1 MELRTIPVAN
11 KNGVSSHDD
20 GADDLKRKPFL
31 HPSSSSSSPFFSPSS
46 IFIATSSFKPLM
58 IVMKVRKEA
67 PAVHAMWAETRVWTP
82 YWPPGT
88 PQQLAMPGASDS
100 WMNMAAA
107 VDADLGWLLRRKA
120 HRFWSQICHDDGLHQ
135 WLESLLETFPRSH
148 EPNSEVALV
157 ESRQQQLLHRLFL
170 VFVRLCTYKESTT
183 DFFTPEYYGN
193 MIYDKFLMEVPKIL
207 DICVLFGPCNPMITS
222 RMVGN
227 IFRCQPQYLE
237 DLVTA
242 GETMSAAM
250 DSVGE
255 QFQALQHSSCS
266 SDPGPAADLVSY
278 VGDIASTLAA
288 LMEAHQP
295 AGLALH
301 QAGLLVKLPAFY
313 HSLVVPLQTHAA
325 HLAVEGEPLV
335 RRLSLARHQLIAIFR
350 SVIDVVSL
358 SPLLG
363 GGEAHGEPLE
373 ELLTILTS
381 VLSERSFILDYNA
394 KFPIRLDFDL
404 IEGLGK
410 EIDPTRKHYILDAF
424 TGTVTHSFTDVKT
437 TKKQSKKGEAEKVLQ
452 HEASVVPPD
461 GASCLRPKEVE
472 VESLISSVSFLPCLI
487 SIVSPSHK
495 QISL

>member
-1 MELRTIPVAN
+1 
-11 KNGVSSHDD
+11 
-20 GADDLKRKPFL
+20 
-31 HPSSSSSSPFFSPSS
+31 
-46 IFIATSSFKPLM
+46 
-58 IVMKVRKEA
+58 
-67 PAVHAMWAETRVWTP
+67 
-82 YWPPGT
+82 
-88 PQQLAMPGASDS
+88 
-100 WMNMAAA
+100 
-107 VDADLGWLLRRKA
+107 
-120 HRFWSQICHDDGLHQ
+120 
-135 WLESLLETFPRSH
+135 
-148 EPNSEVALV
+148 
-157 ESRQQQLLHRLFL
+157 
-170 VFVRLCTYKESTT
+170 
-183 DFFTPEYYGN
+183 
-193 MIYDKFLMEVPKIL
+193 
-207 DICVLFGPCNPMITS
+207 MITS

-255 QFQALQHSSCS
+255 QFQALQHSGS
-266 SDPGPAADLVSY
+266 SDPIPASDLVSY

-325 HLAVEGEPLV
+325 HLVIEGEPLI
-335 RRLSLARHQLIAIFR
+335 RRLGVARHQLISIFR
-350 SVIDVVSL
+350 AVIDVVSL

-363 GGEAHGEPLE
+363 GGEVHGEPLE

-424 TGTVTHSFTDVKT
+424 TGTVTHSFTDAKPN
-437 TKKQSKKGEAEKVLQ
+437 KNQKNKKGEAEKVSQ
-452 HEASVVPPD
+452 EASVVPPD
-461 GASCLRPKEVE
+461 GASCIRPKEVE
-472 VESLISSVSFLPCLI
+472 VESLISSVSVSVRLCLAFI
-487 SIVSPSHK
+487 
-495 QISL
+495 

>member
-1 MELRTIPVAN
+1 
-11 KNGVSSHDD
+11 
-20 GADDLKRKPFL
+20 
-31 HPSSSSSSPFFSPSS
+31 
-46 IFIATSSFKPLM
+46 
-58 IVMKVRKEA
+58 
-67 PAVHAMWAETRVWTP
+67 
-82 YWPPGT
+82 
-88 PQQLAMPGASDS
+88 
-100 WMNMAAA
+100 MNMAAA

-135 WLESLLETFPRSH
+135 WLEALLETFPRSH
-148 EPNSEVALV
+148 EPNTNVALV
-157 ESRQQQLLHRLFL
+157 EARQQQLLHRLFL

-193 MIYDKFLMEVPKIL
+193 MIYDKFLIEVPKIL

-242 GETMSAAM
+242 GETMAAAI

-266 SDPGPAADLVSY
+266 SDPAPAGDLVSY

-325 HLAVEGEPLV
+325 HLDIEGEPLI
-335 RRLSLARHQLIAIFR
+335 RRLGVARHQLISIFR
-350 SVIDVVSL
+350 AVIDVVSL

-363 GGEAHGEPLE
+363 GGEVHGEPLE

-381 VLSERSFILDYNA
+381 VLSERSFILDYNT

-410 EIDPTRKHYILDAF
+410 EIDPTRKYYILDAF

-437 TKKQSKKGEAEKVLQ
+437 NKKQNKGEAEKVSK
-452 HEASVVPPD
+452 EASVVPPD

-472 VESLISSVSFLPCLI
+472 VDSLISSVSI
-487 SIVSPSHK
+487 TITSN
-495 QISL
+495 